1 MAVGLSHGGYATTTE
16 DLSSGNP
23 VLPGSVWV
31 IPEGPRTE
39 GTAGPYPPGAGKL
52 QGKSLS
58 PRPPLRAWET
68 IALPGACFSAPP
80 DGTQWCFHG
89 FRCFLVLVCV
99 FLLIECLCASVHQ
112 TQP

>member
-1 MAVGLSHGGYATTTE
+1 MAVGLSHGGYAATTE
-16 DLSSGNP
+16 DYSSGNP

-58 PRPPLRAWET
+58 PLPPLRAWET
-68 IALPGACFSAPP
+68 IALPRACFPGTP
-80 DGTQWCFHG
+80 DGSQWH
-89 FRCFLVLVCV
+89 RCLAIADSISPLQAAC
-99 FLLIECLCASVHQ
+99 
-112 TQP
+112 

>member
-68 IALPGACFSAPP
+68 IALPRACFP
-80 DGTQWCFHG
+80 GTPNNDTTNHDPKSMRTFLDIYLFKTESVFCG
-89 FRCFLVLVCV
+89 FG
-99 FLLIECLCASVHQ
+99 
-112 TQP
+112 

>member
-1 MAVGLSHGGYATTTE
+1 MAVGLSHSGYATTTE

-68 IALPGACFSAPP
+68 IALPSACFPGTP
-80 DGTQWCFHG
+80 DGTQGH
-89 FRCFLVLVCV
+89 RCQLPINRLGGRYV
-99 FLLIECLCASVHQ
+99 I
-112 TQP
+112 